1 MFTQESGYN
10 NVLNVVS
17 MLKDFSTSQAVTYD
31 VTLVMSWKQCKIEM
45 FVLQIANRK

>member
-31 VTLVMSWKQCKIEM
+31 VKLVISWKQCKTEM
-45 FVLQIANRK
+45 FVLQITNRK